1 LPIVCFCDSFYA
13 GLLLFYLRQQTDGV
27 AVHVL
32 IALIAILLICLFTKF
47 LLFITCRAMHVHL
60 PVEDTLQEKVNS
72 FTLNHWILFLAS
84 IIATLHVE
92 VMLPTY
98 LATQSKNVRK
108 IMDRGKRL
116 VLALKILDED
126 E

>member
-1 LPIVCFCDSFYA
+1 
-13 GLLLFYLRQQTDGV
+13 
-27 AVHVL
+27 
-32 IALIAILLICLFTKF
+32 
-47 LLFITCRAMHVHL
+47 MHVHL